1 MSEPRGSRR
10 ETVAGSV
17 PKVSDFMRDACV
29 ACPRACIQT
38 NVGTS
43 NVVVTR
49 MRRNIDLAS
58 ATSIPLREV
67 EQRSS

>member
-1 MSEPRGSRR
+1 
-10 ETVAGSV
+10 
-17 PKVSDFMRDACV
+17 MRDACV